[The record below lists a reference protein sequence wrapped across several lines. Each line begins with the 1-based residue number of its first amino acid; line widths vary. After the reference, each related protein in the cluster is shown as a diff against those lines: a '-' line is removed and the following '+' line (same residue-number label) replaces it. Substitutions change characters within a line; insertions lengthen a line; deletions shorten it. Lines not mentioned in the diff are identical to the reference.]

1 MNLFGYVSP
10 VRRQL
15 SRVACSIVQNWEA
28 SFNPLDAQFSVSHVQ
43 YWETSFN
50 PLDVSASVVRSMSVP
65 TKTFLSL
72 SRRVSRDLQSRAI
85 NRVLNNRDA
94 SCKVAQSHAISTVVR
109 KRKESL
115 LRFGGAT
122 PCVVRSRDSVSV
134 ALCRVAHYRGCQYR
148 QKPRTV
154 VRSMSVPV

>member
-1 MNLFGYVSP
+1 ML
-10 VRRQL
+10 
-15 SRVACSIVQNWEA
+15 
-28 SFNPLDAQFSVSHVQ
+28 
-43 YWETSFN
+43 
-50 PLDVSASVVRSMSVP
+50 SVP
-65 TKTFLSL
+65 
-72 SRRVSRDLQSRAI
+72 
-85 NRVLNNRDA
+85 
-94 SCKVAQSHAISTVVR
+94 SCGSAKKACFAQSHAISTVVR

-154 VRSMSVPV
+154 VRSSTGEIVPFTFSPCRVLVSVGRDVMVCTESVA